1 MTSKHVLL
9 VCDADRARGSGHVMR
24 MITLGTSL
32 NELGVK
38 VTLLA
43 HELPESLKIIA
54 IHHGLSVEYRSLSQ
68 SNENLASSISVSTYQ
83 AIVFDGYEFS
93 THLFTELS
101 QRGEQVVVIDDN
113 GDHALATCEMI
124 VNPNLHASEDMYAT
138 NQTCHRFLLGA
149 KFAIIRKDIQHQRL
163 RHFEQRDGIFLGLGG
178 TDPLDLSTHISEAL
192 AGRCSSVI
200 RRSKGVLNST
210 ITSISEMG
218 SLMAQSRIGIIAF
231 GTTTWEALY
240 LGLPFVGLI
249 VADNQTLV
257 AESLKQLN
265 LADVFDCRQDVEVDQ
280 IAAAVTDLYDDM
292 ILLMER
298 SAAGQRI
305 VDGFGASRV
314 AQEILSSG

>member
-24 MITLGTSL
+24 MITLGAALIDLGATVSMSAHAIPSSL
-32 NELGVK
+32 GELAVARSINVIPRK
-38 VTLLA
+38 SPQDDTNLVSD
-43 HELPESLKIIA
+43 LPVGKW
-54 IHHGLSVEYRSLSQ
+54 
-68 SNENLASSISVSTYQ
+68 Q
-83 AIVFDGYEFS
+83 AIVFDGYDFAPLTFS
-93 THLFTELS
+93 ELHS
-101 QRGEQVVVIDDN
+101 SGQHVVVIDDN
-113 GDHALATCEMI
+113 GDHSAADCSMI

-138 NQTCHRFLLGA
+138 YQTCHRFLLGA

-200 RRSKGVLNST
+200 RRSKGVLNSA
-210 ITSISEMG
+210 ITSSSEMG

-240 LGLPFVGLI
+240 LGLPVVGLI